1 LTKLKFEMSAGIKD
15 ILGKELI
22 TQQNTAIFEL
32 VKNSYDAKATSV
44 EIVFENIK
52 DKNKKNI
59 SRLLIIDNG
68 IGMSYNDIDKKWRVA
83 GYSEKKITVDEEE
96 AIKDFRDKI
105 ARNERVFTG
114 AKGIGRFSADR
125 LGKLLTLYT
134 KEENKKTIHCLK
146 IDWEKFNDQKDQFQ
160 EIEAIDYSNPEKIPI
175 SHTAVE
181 NFKKGTILE
190 ISPLEDDWDRK
201 NLAKLRNFLQRLLNP
216 EKTSGEGFKIA
227 IEAEEF
233 LDEDKETIATEKK
246 MAKEHTE
253 EFLSDSKEYK
263 KIIKKMREVVNGEI
277 KNVVFEKLKINAT
290 QIICEVQA
298 EKITTE
304 IIDKG
309 IFVFRV
315 EEENTFKPLSEI
327 DIHIFYLNRAAKTAF
342 TKIMGMRPYEYGSIF
357 LYKNGFR
364 IQPFGDPQ
372 DDWLDLEA
380 RKGQGF
386 GRNLSRREAIGRI
399 DVTGPQLGFQEVTS
413 RDRGV
418 VHSKEF
424 RLLLEL
430 IREKVLR
437 WLTRYVVEGIDWDR
451 EEEKKKKTDEEI
463 ARDSVELI
471 SKIVG
476 KIKDSPHK
484 KITFNPDLLNIF
496 KSREIDKFSKLAES
510 VRTIISSIKSPK
522 EKKQLEEKLA
532 EMERY
537 EKKMTAGM
545 KSYQDEIKIKEKEI
559 LFLKKSLAPDRVIIE
574 DYHHTI
580 RIATGYIETYVKHL
594 IKKILQKRPAMEIM
608 SLIENISRENQKIKS
623 LVSLVSKANFNL
635 KTKDVRK
642 DVIEFTKQY
651 LQVILSESYKRVR
664 YRFQNDR
671 LRFVTRFKP
680 LEISMIFDNFV
691 SNSRKAGASLIK
703 IRFEAKNKELH
714 IYIGDNG
721 KGISKNNEKHIFTR
735 GFTTTEGSG
744 IGLSHIKSITGNMG
758 GDVKFIGNNF
768 ENLGKG
774 ACFEVIFR

>member
-1 LTKLKFEMSAGIKD
+1 MSAGIKD

-44 EIVFENIK
+44 IIIFENIK
-52 DKNKKNI
+52 DENKKNI

-68 IGMSYNDIDKKWRVA
+68 TGMSYNDIDEKWRVA
-83 GYSEKKITVDEEE
+83 GYSEKKITVDKEE
-96 AIKDFRDKI
+96 AIKDFEEKK
-105 ARNERVFTG
+105 ARNERIFAG

-125 LGKLLTLYT
+125 LGKSLTLYT

-146 IDWEKFNDQKDQFQ
+146 IDWEKFNDQKDKFQ
-160 EIEAIDYSNPEKIPI
+160 EIEAIDYSNLEKIPI
-175 SHTAVE
+175 SHTAVD

-216 EKTSGEGFKIA
+216 EKTSGEGFKIVV
-227 IEAEEF
+227 EAEEF
-233 LDEDKETIATEKK
+233 LDEDKETIANEKK
-246 MAKEHTE
+246 MTKEHTE
-253 EFLSDSKEYK
+253 EFLSKSKEYK
-263 KIIKKMREVVNGEI
+263 KIVKKMREVVNGEI
-277 KNVVFEKLKINAT
+277 KNIVFEKLNIKTT
-290 QIICEVQA
+290 QIICKVQA

-327 DIHIFYLNRAAKTAF
+327 DIHIFYLNPAAKTAF
-342 TKIMGMRPYEYGSIF
+342 TKIMGIRPYDYGSIF

-430 IREKVLR
+430 IREKALR

-451 EEEKKKKTDEEI
+451 KEEKKKKTDEEI

-496 KSREIDKFSKLAES
+496 KTREIDKFPKLAES

-522 EKKQLEEKLA
+522 EKKQLEEKD
-532 EMERY
+532 
-537 EKKMTAGM
+537 M
-545 KSYQDEIKIKEKEI
+545 K
-559 LFLKKSLAPDRVIIE
+559 
-574 DYHHTI
+574 
-580 RIATGYIETYVKHL
+580 
-594 IKKILQKRPAMEIM
+594 
-608 SLIENISRENQKIKS
+608 
-623 LVSLVSKANFNL
+623 
-635 KTKDVRK
+635 RK
-642 DVIEFTKQY
+642 
-651 LQVILSESYKRVR
+651 
-664 YRFQNDR
+664 
-671 LRFVTRFKP
+671 
-680 LEISMIFDNFV
+680 
-691 SNSRKAGASLIK
+691 
-703 IRFEAKNKELH
+703 
-714 IYIGDNG
+714 
-721 KGISKNNEKHIFTR
+721 
-735 GFTTTEGSG
+735 
-744 IGLSHIKSITGNMG
+744 
-758 GDVKFIGNNF
+758 
-768 ENLGKG
+768 
-774 ACFEVIFR
+774 